1 MSRRQ
6 DAHVPGSV
14 LERLR
19 PVCVFSQS
27 NKAAALIV
35 A

>member
-14 LERLR
+14 LERHR
-19 PVCVFSQS
+19 HVCVFYQS
-27 NKAAALIV
+27 NKAAALTV